1 MFDKDTIESDKKQE
15 NISTCY
21 TFWREISSLFRES
34 ICMACNCS
42 LFNDKCINCGK
53 NDNNIYHTT
62 HMHCD
67 TQRECTYCGLT
78 KNKLSTYPVYIK
90 CSSDYCNQYHHCNQ
104 YHWHLHQ
111 VYHAYY
117 QQYQKVSEYTT
128 EESKII
134 LDIKSFLMNI
144 YTLMISILMI
154 PCIVINFIL
163 SIVHL
168 IVYRAYVR
176 MYLLT
181 KYYNTD
187 STFNNSFN
195 DLHGKHN
202 SEKHNSEK
210 HNSQNHNS
218 EFIAEFFT
226 MNIIKKIL
234 YCVYYIIHFMYN
246 DTITNMS
253 EVYDYKI
260 IVYLIELLCM
270 TITKLPQLSLLI
282 IIYTTMY
289 IYVMFRV
296 ILYNTTLTQLCYPF
310 FGTLSSEYPISFKS
324 SDEIHY
330 YDEYDNNKDNRILL
344 NDVNILHIVFRIITA
359 PIIVLFGYLIGFI
372 NIILVTFLGLH
383 IQTNNKLLTDF
394 EQIIFYKTNVI
405 YDPILEL
412 FYSFCRYIAMIGM
425 NIYDVIMYFLYITF
439 VVSFLRIV
447 NVVCKET
454 YYVLVM
460 LIILFGE
467 KLSVF
472 FNKIENIR
480 HKLHNIMSRYIN

>member
-1 MFDKDTIESDKKQE
+1 MFDKDTNESSNKQKT
-15 NISTCY
+15 ISLWY
-21 TFWREISSLFRES
+21 TFWWELSSLFRES
-34 ICMACNCS
+34 VCMACDCS

-62 HMHCD
+62 HNYCN

-90 CSSDYCNQYHHCNQ
+90 CSSDYCNQYH
-104 YHWHLHQ
+104 WHLHQ

-117 QQYQKVSEYTT
+117 QQYQKALEYTT

-134 LDIKSFLMNI
+134 LDTKSFLMNI
-144 YTLMISILMI
+144 YIFIISILMI
-154 PCIVINFIL
+154 PCIVINFVF

-176 MYLLT
+176 TYLFT

-187 STFNNSFN
+187 SSLKDFHKDHNNDN
-195 DLHGKHN
+195 DN
-202 SEKHNSEK
+202 EKC
-210 HNSQNHNS
+210 NS
-218 EFIAEFFT
+218 EFLTEFFT

-234 YCVYYIIHFMYN
+234 YCVYYIFHFIYN
-246 DTITNMS
+246 DTLTNIS
-253 EVYDYKI
+253 NDYDYKI
-260 IVYLIELLCM
+260 IVYLIELICM
-270 TITKLPQLSLLI
+270 TVTKLPQLLLLI
-282 IIYTTMY
+282 IIYMTLY
-289 IYVMFRV
+289 IYVMIRM
-296 ILYNTTLTQLCYPF
+296 ILYNNTLTQLCSPF
-310 FGTLSSEYPISFKS
+310 FGTLTSEYPISFKS
-324 SDEIHY
+324 YDEI
-330 YDEYDNNKDNRILL
+330 YDEIYCYDDNNNKGNDTILL
-344 NDVNILHIVFRIITA
+344 NDINILHIIFRIITS
-359 PIIVLFGYLIGFI
+359 PIIILFGYLIGFI
-372 NIILVTFLGLH
+372 NIILVTFLGLY
-383 IQTNNKLLTDF
+383 IQTDNRILTNF
-394 EQIIFYKTNVI
+394 ERIIFYKTNVI

-412 FYSFCRYIAMIGM
+412 FYGFCRYISMTGM

-439 VVSFLRIV
+439 VVPFLRIV

-460 LIILFGE
+460 LIILFEE
-467 KLSVF
+467 KLIVF